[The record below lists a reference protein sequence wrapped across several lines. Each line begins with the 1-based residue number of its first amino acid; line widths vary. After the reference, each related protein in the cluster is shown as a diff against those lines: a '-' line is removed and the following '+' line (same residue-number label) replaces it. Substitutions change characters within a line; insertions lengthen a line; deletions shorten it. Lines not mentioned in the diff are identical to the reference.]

1 MDGLIYSH
9 LQFPL
14 FKLYGMSRIVFGGNF
29 YKEYNLVHFNDRREQ
44 NAQNKRM
51 EHNLNYK
58 KKKKREG
65 IPEAPYKILG
75 RSFYQWLLV
84 GGWTVH
90 EGDLHE
96 YSNLF
101 GLFLLVK
108 EVIF

>member
-1 MDGLIYSH
+1 MIEENNMH
-9 LQFPL
+9 NIREWNTI
-14 FKLYGMSRIVFGGNF
+14 RII
-29 YKEYNLVHFNDRREQ
+29 
-44 NAQNKRM
+44 
-51 EHNLNYK
+51 K
-58 KKKKREG
+58 KEG

>member
-1 MDGLIYSH
+1 MDGLIHSH

-14 FKLYGMSRIVFGGNF
+14 FKLYRTSCIVLGGNF
-29 YKEYNLVHFNDRREQ
+29 YKEYNLVHFNNRREQ
-44 NAQNKRM
+44 YAQYKRM
-51 EHNLNYK
+51 EHNWNYIK
-58 KKKKREG
+58 KEG
-65 IPEAPYKILG
+65 IPETPYKILG

-101 GLFLLVK
+101 GLFLFVK